1 MQTEEIRAT
10 LLPIFESVL
19 DRDNLSLADAV
30 SAKDI
35 DEWDSLSN
43 VRLMVAIE
51 RKFRIKFSAAD
62 VDGLKNVGDL
72 IKSIETKT
80 A

>member
-1 MQTEEIRAT
+1 MHTEEIRAT

>member
-19 DRDNLSLADAV
+19 DRDNLSLIDAV

>member
-1 MQTEEIRAT
+1 MRADEIRAT
-10 LLPIFESVL
+10 LMPIFESVL
-19 DRDNLSLADAV
+19 DRDDLSLTDET

-51 RKFRIKFSAAD
+51 RKFRVKFSAAD